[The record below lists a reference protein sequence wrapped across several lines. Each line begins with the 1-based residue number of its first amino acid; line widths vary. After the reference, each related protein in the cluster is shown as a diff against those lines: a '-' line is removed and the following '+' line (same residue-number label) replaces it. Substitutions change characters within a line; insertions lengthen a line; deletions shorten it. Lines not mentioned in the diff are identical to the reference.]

1 MSQFTQ
7 NIGHIYMLDV
17 KQGTEEQHEFWEL
30 KKCQCDYI
38 FDWL

>member
-7 NIGHIYMLDV
+7 NIGHIYMFDD
-17 KQGTEEQHEFWEL
+17 KQGIEEQHEFREL